1 MKLAAK
7 QLEHVSRLVLKAL
20 GCKEKEAVIVSKHL
34 VEANLRGHPSHGVG
48 ILPFY
53 VDSVRNDTL
62 RPNQPARLVR
72 DAGAILQFSGER
84 GFGQRVAR
92 EAVDAAIWRV
102 RETGVALLTIRNAHH
117 MGRIGCYGEQ
127 LANAGLVGL
136 FFVNVTD
143 FPSPMVAPF
152 GGTAGRFGGN
162 PICIAFPGTDKHPA
176 FILDFATSRV
186 SYGKTRVAYL
196 AGKRFDEPVML
207 DHAGHPTHD
216 PRVMWE
222 EPQGTLR
229 PLAHHKGGGL
239 LAATEFLAGLLS
251 GGGTTQPE
259 RPRQGGILNQ
269 MTAFVVDPAQTGS
282 LPWLQAEYDAMTEY
296 IKSSPAHEGSGPVQM
311 AGEPEARRRAE
322 HLANGIEFSDNE
334 WNAIRTAAL
343 EAGVMAH
350 QLDEVQELA

>member
-20 GCKEKEAVIVSKHL
+20 GCKEKEAVIVSRHL
-34 VEANLRGHPSHGVG
+34 VEANLRGHPSHGIG
-48 ILPFY
+48 MLPFY
-53 VDSVRNDTL
+53 VASVRNKTL
-62 RPNQPARLVR
+62 RPNQAARLVR

-102 RETGVALLTIRNAHH
+102 RETGVALLTVRNAHH

-143 FPSPMVAPF
+143 VHTPMVSPF

-196 AGKRFDEPVML
+196 AGQRFEEPVL
-207 DHAGHPTHD
+207 QNHAGHPSHD

-229 PLAHHKGGGL
+229 PMAHHKGGGL

-251 GGGTTQPE
+251 GGGTSQPGAAAPGWHPE
-259 RPRQGGILNQ
+259 PDDGVRGRPGANRLAAVAAGRVRCHDRVHQ
-269 MTAFVVDPAQTGS
+269 VVAGAGRWRPGADGRGS
-282 LPWLQAEYDAMTEY
+282 
-296 IKSSPAHEGSGPVQM
+296 
-311 AGEPEARRRAE
+311 RRRADVPIIW
-322 HLANGIEFSDNE
+322 LMASSFPTMNGMSS
-334 WNAIRTAAL
+334 APPRSRP
-343 EAGVMAH
+343 G
-350 QLDEVQELA
+350 